1 MTVHA
6 RRIASVPR
14 RGPIDTW
21 RAICDLL
28 CEDDDDARAEL
39 DGIAGI
45 ASALIAEEYTRDA
58 PIIVSGVG
66 PQVRIYTL
74 HGDHAIEADLSEE
87 LALSHAPT
95 AGSWILSLP
104 CADDDLDESQEAVRR
119 APHVEVR
126 LLDQPTA
133 QAAMAAAV
141 ASSAGRPVIDLTA
154 LEQS

>member
-28 CEDDDDARAEL
+28 CQDDDEARAEL
-39 DGIAGI
+39 NGIAGI
-45 ASALIAEEYTRDA
+45 GSALIAEENTRDA

-66 PQVRIYTL
+66 PQVRVYTL
-74 HGDHAIEADLSEE
+74 HGDQAIEADLSEE

-95 AGSWILSLP
+95 TGNWNLSLP
-104 CADDDLDESQEAVRR
+104 CADDDLNEAQEAVRR

-126 LLDQPTA
+126 QLGQ
-133 QAAMAAAV
+133 AMAAA
-141 ASSAGRPVIDLTA
+141 ATSSSGRPVIDLTA
-154 LEQS
+154 LGQS